1 VQQSSSPVAELPAA
15 ADRLERRMGFAAAAT
30 TNVIAMIGAGPFL
43 TIPFLLQAMHGPQ
56 AMLGWLVGAVIAVA
70 DGLVW
75 AELGAAMPRSGGG
88 YQYLLEAY
96 GPNGPGRLMSF
107 LFLWAMVT
115 TMPLLMASGAV
126 GFAHYAM
133 YLYPAMT
140 PWQTKLLAVGVC
152 LVSMLLIHRRID
164 GAGRW
169 SFALGAVVLVAALW
183 IVVEGLQHARL
194 DLITVPPGAWHLS
207 RDFFLGLG
215 GATLYAVYDYSGYN
229 TVCSV
234 GGEILRPD
242 VTIPRAIIVA
252 IIAVAVLYI
261 SMNFTIIGVMPW
273 QQAMQSTYV
282 VSDFIAGL
290 HGRAAAS
297 VMTVLILITSL
308 ASVFAN
314 MLGISRVPYAAA
326 AQGRFF
332 RVFAR
337 LHPDGFP
344 SWSVRF
350 VGITSAMLCLVG
362 LDSLIRI
369 VTVSWVVIGSL
380 ALVGAPTALRMARPD
395 IRRPFRMWLYPFPS
409 LIALAGWLFIVLT
422 SGLIYILISVLLLG
436 GGVGAYLWR
445 AKRLSEWPFP
455 AGTGST
461 ISA

>member
-1 VQQSSSPVAELPAA
+1 VSDTLVAQPAG
-15 ADRLERRMGFAAAAT
+15 LERRLGFAAATT

-43 TIPFLLQAMHGPQ
+43 TIPLLLQAMHGPQ

-75 AELGAAMPRSGGG
+75 AELGAAMPRSGGA

-126 GFAHYAM
+126 GFAHYAT

-140 PWQTKLLAVGVC
+140 PWQAKLLAMGVC
-152 LVSMLLIHRRID
+152 LVSMFLIHRRID

-169 SFALGAVVLVAALW
+169 SFALGAVVLAAALW
-183 IVVEGLQHARL
+183 IVGEGVLHARL
-194 DLITVPPGAWHLS
+194 DLIALPPGAWHLS
-207 RDFFLGLG
+207 REFFVGLG

-229 TVCSV
+229 TVCAV
-234 GGEILRPD
+234 GGEVLRPE

-252 IIAVAVLYI
+252 IVVVATLYI
-261 SMNFTIIGVMPW
+261 SMNLTIIGVMPW
-273 QQAMQSTYV
+273 QQATASTYV
-282 VSDFIAGL
+282 VSDFIDGL
-290 HGRAAAS
+290 HGRTAAS

-332 RVFAR
+332 SVFAR

-350 VGITSAMLCLVG
+350 VGIASALLCLLG
-362 LDSLIRI
+362 LDALIRI
-369 VTVSWVVIGSL
+369 VTVSWVVVGSL
-380 ALVGAPTALRMARPD
+380 ALVGAPTALRRARPD
-395 IRRPFRMWLYPFPS
+395 IRRPFRMWLYPVPS
-409 LIALAGWLFIVLT
+409 LIALAGWLFVVLT
-422 SGLIYILISVLLLG
+422 SGVVYILISLLLLA

-445 AKRLSEWPFP
+445 AKRLAEWPFE
-455 AGTGST
+455 GSPEGGHYSGIT
-461 ISA
+461 I

>member
-1 VQQSSSPVAELPAA
+1 
-15 ADRLERRMGFAAAAT
+15 M
-30 TNVIAMIGAGPFL
+30 
-43 TIPFLLQAMHGPQ
+43 PQ
-56 AMLGWLVGAVIAVA
+56 
-70 DGLVW
+70 
-75 AELGAAMPRSGGG
+75 SGGG

-96 GPNGPGRLMSF
+96 GPKGAGRLMSF
-107 LFLWAMVT
+107 LFLWSMVT

-126 GFAHYAM
+126 GFAHYAA

-140 PWQTKLLAVGVC
+140 VWQTKLLAVSVC

-169 SFALGAVVLVAALW
+169 SFALGAVVLMAALW
-183 IVVEGLQHARL
+183 IVGEGVLHARVN
-194 DLITVPPGAWHLS
+194 LITFPPGAWHLS
-207 RDFFLGLG
+207 REFFVGLG
-215 GATLYAVYDYSGYN
+215 GATLYAVYDYGGYN

-234 GGEILRPD
+234 GGEVVRPE

-252 IIAVAVLYI
+252 IVVVAALYV
-261 SMNFTIIGVMPW
+261 SMNLTIIGVMPW

-282 VSDFIAGL
+282 VSDFIEGL

-297 VMTVLILITSL
+297 LMTVLILITSL

-350 VGITSAMLCLVG
+350 TGFTSALLCLLG
-362 LDSLIRI
+362 LDALIRI
-369 VTVSWVVIGSL
+369 VTVSWVVVGSL
-380 ALVGAPTALRMARPD
+380 AVAGAPMALRAARPD
-395 IRRPFRMWLYPFPS
+395 IHRPFRMVLYPIPV
-409 LIALAGWLFIVLT
+409 LIALAGWVFIVLT
-422 SGLIYILISVLLLG
+422 SGVEYIVISFLLLAA
-436 GGVGAYLWR
+436 GVGAYLWR
-445 AKRLSEWPFP
+445 AKRLAEWPFE
-455 AGTGST
+455 AGST
-461 ISA
+461 I

>member
-1 VQQSSSPVAELPAA
+1 MSDTLTAAPAG
-15 ADRLERRMGFAAAAT
+15 LERRMGFAAAAT
-30 TNVIAMIGAGPFL
+30 TNIIAMIGAGPFL
-43 TIPFLLQAMHGPQ
+43 TIPLLLQAMHGPQ
-56 AMLGWLVGAVIAVA
+56 AMLGWLVGAVVAIA

-96 GPNGPGRLMSF
+96 GPNGAGRLMSF
-107 LFLWAMVT
+107 LFLWSMVT

-126 GFAHYAM
+126 GFAHYAV

-140 PWQTKLLAVGVC
+140 AWQTKFLAVSVC

-164 GAGRW
+164 DAGRW

-183 IVVEGLQHARL
+183 IVGEGLLHARL
-194 DLITVPPGAWHLS
+194 NLITFPPGAWHLS
-207 RDFFLGLG
+207 REFFIGLG
-215 GATLYAVYDYSGYN
+215 GATLYAVYDYGGYN

-234 GGEILRPD
+234 GGEVLRPA

-252 IIAVAVLYI
+252 IVAVAALYI
-261 SMNFTIIGVMPW
+261 AMNFTIIGVMPW

-282 VSDFIAGL
+282 VSDFIEGL

-297 VMTVLILITSL
+297 LMTVLILITSL

-326 AQGRFF
+326 VQGRFF
-332 RVFAR
+332 SVFAR

-344 SWSVRF
+344 SWSIRF
-350 VGITSAMLCLVG
+350 IGIASALLCLLG
-362 LDSLIRI
+362 LDALIRI
-369 VTVSWVVIGSL
+369 VTVSWVVVGSL
-380 ALVGAPTALRMARPD
+380 AVVGAPVALRAARPD
-395 IRRPFRMWLYPFPS
+395 IRRPFRMWLYPIPV
-409 LIALAGWLFIVLT
+409 LIALAGWMFIVLT
-422 SGLIYILISVLLLG
+422 SGIEYILISLLLLA

-445 AKRLSEWPFP
+445 AKRMAEWPFQ
-455 AGTGST
+455 AGST
-461 ISA
+461 I

>member
-1 VQQSSSPVAELPAA
+1 
-15 ADRLERRMGFAAAAT
+15 
-30 TNVIAMIGAGPFL
+30 
-43 TIPFLLQAMHGPQ
+43 MHGPQ

-70 DGLVW
+70 DGLIW
-75 AELGAAMPRSGGG
+75 AELGAAMPRSGGA
-88 YQYLLEAY
+88 YQYLLEGY

-126 GFAHYAM
+126 GFAHYAA

-140 PWQTKLLAVGVC
+140 PWQTKLLAMGVC
-152 LVSMLLIHRRID
+152 LIAMLLIHRRID

-183 IVVEGLQHARL
+183 IVGEGVLHARL
-194 DLITVPPGAWHLS
+194 DLITFPPGAWHLS
-207 RDFFLGLG
+207 REFFLGLG
-215 GATLYAVYDYSGYN
+215 GATLYAVYDYGGYN

-234 GGEILRPD
+234 GGEVMRPES
-242 VTIPRAIIVA
+242 TIPRAIIVS
-252 IIAVAVLYI
+252 IIVVATLYV

-290 HGRAAAS
+290 HGRAAAT
-297 VMTVLILITSL
+297 VMTILILITSL

-350 VGITSAMLCLVG
+350 VGITSALLCLLG
-362 LDSLIRI
+362 LDALIRI
-369 VTVSWVVIGSL
+369 VTVSWVVVGSL
-380 ALVGAPTALRMARPD
+380 ALVGAPTALRRARPD
-395 IRRPFRMWLYPFPS
+395 IHRPFRMWLYPVPS
-409 LIALAGWLFIVLT
+409 LIALAGWLFVVLT
-422 SGLIYILISVLLLG
+422 SGVVYILISLLLLA
-436 GGVGAYLWR
+436 GGVGAYMWR
-445 AKRLSEWPFP
+445 AKRLAEWPFQ
-455 AGTGST
+455 GGIT
-461 ISA
+461 I

>member
-1 VQQSSSPVAELPAA
+1 
-15 ADRLERRMGFAAAAT
+15 MGFAAAAT

-43 TIPFLLQAMHGPQ
+43 TIPLLLQAMHGPQ
-56 AMLGWLVGAVIAVA
+56 AMLGWLVGAVVAMA

-140 PWQTKLLAVGVC
+140 PWQTKLLAISVC

-169 SFALGAVVLVAALW
+169 SFALGAVVLAAAAW
-183 IVVEGLQHARL
+183 IIFEGLRHARL
-194 DLITVPPGAWHLS
+194 DLIKFPPGAWHLS
-207 RDFFLGLG
+207 REFFVGLG
-215 GATLYAVYDYSGYN
+215 AATLYAVYDYGGYN
-229 TVCSV
+229 TVCAV
-234 GGEILRPD
+234 GEEVVRPA

-252 IIAVAVLYI
+252 IFVVAVLYV
-261 SMNFTIIGVMPW
+261 SMNLTIIGVMPW

-282 VSDFIAGL
+282 VSDFIDGL

-297 VMTVLILITSL
+297 VMTILILITSL

-350 VGITSAMLCLVG
+350 VGIASALLCLVG

-369 VTVSWVVIGSL
+369 VTVSWVVVGSL
-380 ALVGAPTALRMARPD
+380 ALVGAPTALRVARPD
-395 IRRPFRMWLYPFPS
+395 IPRPFRMWLYPIPS
-409 LIALAGWLFIVLT
+409 LIALAGWIFIVLT
-422 SGLIYILISVLLLG
+422 SGLVYILISILLLG

-445 AKRLSEWPFP
+445 AKRLPEWPFQ
-455 AGTGST
+455 AGST

>member
-1 VQQSSSPVAELPAA
+1 VQETFSAVADPPPAS
-15 ADRLERRMGFAAAAT
+15 DGLERRMGFAAATT

-43 TIPFLLQAMHGPQ
+43 TIPLLLQAMHGPQ
-56 AMLGWLVGAVIAVA
+56 AMLGWLVGALVAMA

-75 AELGAAMPRSGGG
+75 AELGAAMPRSGGA

-126 GFAHYAM
+126 GFANYAM

-169 SFALGAVVLVAALW
+169 SFALGAVVLGAALW
-183 IVVEGLQHARL
+183 IVVEGVRHARL
-194 DLITVPPGAWHLS
+194 ELITVPPGAWHLS
-207 RDFFLGLG
+207 REFFFGLG
-215 GATLYAVYDYSGYN
+215 GATLYAVYDYAGYN
-229 TVCSV
+229 TVCAV
-234 GGEILRPD
+234 GGEVVRPE

-252 IIAVAVLYI
+252 IALVAALYV
-261 SMNFTIIGVMPW
+261 SMNLTIIGVMPW
-273 QQAMQSTYV
+273 EQAMRSTYV
-282 VSDFIAGL
+282 VSDFIDGL
-290 HGRAAAS
+290 HGRTAAS

-344 SWSVRF
+344 AWSVRF
-350 VGITSAMLCLVG
+350 VGITSALLCLLG

-380 ALVGAPTALRMARPD
+380 ALAGAPTALRAARPD
-395 IRRPFRMWLYPFPS
+395 IRRPFRMWLYPVPS
-409 LIALAGWLFIVLT
+409 LIALAGWMFIVLT
-422 SGLIYILISVLLLG
+422 SGLIYILISVLLLS

-445 AKRLSEWPFP
+445 AKRLSEWPFQ
-455 AGTGST
+455 AGST

>member
-1 VQQSSSPVAELPAA
+1 
-15 ADRLERRMGFAAAAT
+15 
-30 TNVIAMIGAGPFL
+30 MIGAGPFL
-43 TIPFLLQAMHGPQ
+43 TIPLLLQAMHGPQ
-56 AMLGWLVGAVIAVA
+56 AMLGWLVGAIVAMA

-75 AELGAAMPRSGGG
+75 AELGAAMPRSGGA
-88 YQYLLEAY
+88 YQYLLESY

-140 PWQTKLLAVGVC
+140 PWQAKLLAVSVC
-152 LVSMLLIHRRID
+152 LVSMALIHRRID

-169 SFALGAVVLVAALW
+169 SFALGAVVLAAALW
-183 IVVEGLQHARL
+183 IVFEGLRHARL
-194 DLITVPPGAWHLS
+194 ELIAFPPGAWRLS
-207 RDFFLGLG
+207 REFFVGLG

-229 TVCSV
+229 TVCAV
-234 GGEILRPD
+234 GEEVVRPA
-242 VTIPRAIIVA
+242 VTIPRAIILAIVIVA
-252 IIAVAVLYI
+252 ALYV

-297 VMTVLILITSL
+297 VMTILILITSL

-332 RVFAR
+332 HVFAR

-350 VGITSAMLCLVG
+350 VGIASALLCLVG
-362 LDSLIRI
+362 LDALIRI
-369 VTVSWVVIGSL
+369 VTVSWVVVGSL
-380 ALVGAPTALRMARPD
+380 ALAGAPTALRIVRPD
-395 IRRPFRMWLYPFPS
+395 MPRPFRMWLYPVPS
-409 LIALAGWLFIVLT
+409 LIALAGWAFIVLT

-436 GGVGAYLWR
+436 GGIGAYLWR
-445 AKRLSEWPFP
+445 AKRLSEWPFQS
-455 AGTGST
+455 GIT

>member
-1 VQQSSSPVAELPAA
+1 
-15 ADRLERRMGFAAAAT
+15 M
-30 TNVIAMIGAGPFL
+30 
-43 TIPFLLQAMHGPQ
+43 
-56 AMLGWLVGAVIAVA
+56 
-70 DGLVW
+70 
-75 AELGAAMPRSGGG
+75 
-88 YQYLLEAY
+88 
-96 GPNGPGRLMSF
+96 
-107 LFLWAMVT
+107 
-115 TMPLLMASGAV
+115 
-126 GFAHYAM
+126 
-133 YLYPAMT
+133 
-140 PWQTKLLAVGVC
+140 
-152 LVSMLLIHRRID
+152 
-164 GAGRW
+164 
-169 SFALGAVVLVAALW
+169 
-183 IVVEGLQHARL
+183 
-194 DLITVPPGAWHLS
+194 PPGAWHLS
-207 RDFFLGLG
+207 REFFVGLG
-215 GATLYAVYDYSGYN
+215 GATLYAVYDDSGYN

-234 GGEILRPD
+234 GGEVLQPA

-369 VTVSWVVIGSL
+369 VTVSWVVVGSL
-380 ALVGAPTALRMARPD
+380 ALVGAPTALRMGRPD
-395 IRRPFRMWLYPFPS
+395 IRRPFRMWFYPLPS

-445 AKRLSEWPFP
+445 AKRLSEWPFQ

>member
-1 VQQSSSPVAELPAA
+1 
-15 ADRLERRMGFAAAAT
+15 MGFAAATT

-43 TIPFLLQAMHGPQ
+43 TIPLLLQAMHGPQ
-56 AMLGWLVGAVIAVA
+56 AMLGWLVGAIVAMA
-70 DGLVW
+70 DGMVW

-88 YQYLLEAY
+88 YQYLLESY

-140 PWQTKLLAVGVC
+140 PWQAKLLAMGVC
-152 LVSMLLIHRRID
+152 LVSMALIHRRID

-169 SFALGAVVLVAALW
+169 SFALGAVVLAAALW
-183 IVVEGLQHARL
+183 IIFEGLRHARV
-194 DLITVPPGAWHLS
+194 DLITFPPGAWHLS
-207 RDFFLGLG
+207 REFFVGLG
-215 GATLYAVYDYSGYN
+215 VATLYTVYDYSGYN
-229 TVCSV
+229 TVCAV
-234 GGEILRPD
+234 GEEIVQPA
-242 VTIPRAIIVA
+242 VTIPRAIKVAIVIVA
-252 IIAVAVLYI
+252 ALYV

-297 VMTVLILITSL
+297 VMTILILITSL

-326 AQGRFF
+326 SQGRFF

-350 VGITSAMLCLVG
+350 VGIASALLCLVG

-369 VTVSWVVIGSL
+369 VTVSWVVVGSL
-380 ALVGAPTALRMARPD
+380 ALVGAPTALRIARPD
-395 IRRPFRMWLYPFPS
+395 ISRPFRMWLYPVPS
-409 LIALAGWLFIVLT
+409 LIALSGWLFIVLT

-445 AKRLSEWPFP
+445 AKRLSEWPFQS
-455 AGTGST
+455 GIT

>member
-1 VQQSSSPVAELPAA
+1 
-15 ADRLERRMGFAAAAT
+15 MGFAAAAT

-56 AMLGWLVGAVIAVA
+56 AMLGWLVGAVVAIA

-96 GPNGPGRLMSF
+96 GANGPGRLMSF

-140 PWQTKLLAVGVC
+140 SWQTKLLAVGVC
-152 LVSMLLIHRRID
+152 IVSMLLIHRRID

-169 SFALGAVVLVAALW
+169 SFVLGAVVLAAALW
-183 IVVEGLQHARL
+183 IIVEGLRHARL
-194 DLITVPPGAWHLS
+194 DLITLPPGAWHLS
-207 RDFFLGLG
+207 REFFVGLG

-234 GGEILRPD
+234 GGEVLRPD

-252 IIAVAVLYI
+252 IVAVAVLYI
-261 SMNFTIIGVMPW
+261 SMNLTIIGVMPW

-380 ALVGAPTALRMARPD
+380 ALVGAPTALRTARPD
-395 IRRPFRMWLYPFPS
+395 IHRPFRMWLYPLPS

-445 AKRLSEWPFP
+445 ARRFSEWPFQ

>member
-1 VQQSSSPVAELPAA
+1 
-15 ADRLERRMGFAAAAT
+15 MGFAAAVT
-30 TNVIAMIGAGPFL
+30 TNIIAMIGAGPFL
-43 TIPFLLQAMHGPQ
+43 TIPLLLQAMHGPQ

-75 AELGAAMPRSGGG
+75 AELGAAMPRSGGA

-126 GFAHYAM
+126 GFAHYAA

-140 PWQTKLLAVGVC
+140 PWQAKLLAMGVC
-152 LVSMLLIHRRID
+152 LIAMLLIHRRID

-183 IVVEGLQHARL
+183 IVGEGVLHARL
-194 DLITVPPGAWHLS
+194 DLITFPPGAWHLS
-207 RDFFLGLG
+207 REFFLGLG
-215 GATLYAVYDYSGYN
+215 GATLYAVYDYGGYN

-234 GGEILRPD
+234 GGEVMRPES
-242 VTIPRAIIVA
+242 TIPRAIIVS
-252 IIAVAVLYI
+252 IIVVATLYV

-290 HGRAAAS
+290 HGRAAAM
-297 VMTVLILITSL
+297 VMTILILITSL

-350 VGITSAMLCLVG
+350 VGITSALLCLLG
-362 LDSLIRI
+362 LDALIRI
-369 VTVSWVVIGSL
+369 VTVSWVVVGSL
-380 ALVGAPTALRMARPD
+380 ALVGAPTALRRARPD
-395 IRRPFRMWLYPFPS
+395 IRRPFRMWLYPVPS
-409 LIALAGWLFIVLT
+409 LIALAGWLFVVLT
-422 SGLIYILISVLLLG
+422 SGVVYILISLLLLA
-436 GGVGAYLWR
+436 GGVGAYMWR
-445 AKRLSEWPFP
+445 AKRLAEWPFQ
-455 AGTGST
+455 GGIT
-461 ISA
+461 I

>member
-1 VQQSSSPVAELPAA
+1 VSETVVAQPAG
-15 ADRLERRMGFAAAAT
+15 LERRMGFAAAVT
-30 TNVIAMIGAGPFL
+30 TNIIAMIGAGPFL
-43 TIPFLLQAMHGPQ
+43 TIPLLLQAMHGPQ

-75 AELGAAMPRSGGG
+75 AELGAAMPRSGGA

-126 GFAHYAM
+126 GFAHYAA

-140 PWQTKLLAVGVC
+140 PWQTKLLAMGVC
-152 LVSMLLIHRRID
+152 LIAMLLIHRRID

-183 IVVEGLQHARL
+183 IVGEGVLHARL
-194 DLITVPPGAWHLS
+194 NLITFPPGAWHLS
-207 RDFFLGLG
+207 REFFLGLG
-215 GATLYAVYDYSGYN
+215 GATLYAVYDYGGYN

-234 GGEILRPD
+234 GGEVMRPES
-242 VTIPRAIIVA
+242 TIPRAIIVS
-252 IIAVAVLYI
+252 IIVVATLYV

-290 HGRAAAS
+290 HGRAAAV
-297 VMTVLILITSL
+297 VMTILILITSL

-350 VGITSAMLCLVG
+350 VGMTSALLCLLG
-362 LDSLIRI
+362 LDALIRI
-369 VTVSWVVIGSL
+369 VTVSWVVVGSL
-380 ALVGAPTALRMARPD
+380 ALVGAPTALRRARLD
-395 IRRPFRMWLYPFPS
+395 IRRPFRMWLYPVPS
-409 LIALAGWLFIVLT
+409 LIALAGWLFVVLT
-422 SGLIYILISVLLLG
+422 SGLVYILISLLLLA
-436 GGVGAYLWR
+436 GGVGAYMWR
-445 AKRLSEWPFP
+445 AKRLAEWPFQ
-455 AGTGST
+455 GGIT
-461 ISA
+461 I